1 VNKSK
6 LSPVLICGII
16 VALFFGISLFL
27 RVGLPYDQIF
37 TADWIK
43 FSSSDAYYHMR
54 LVDNLTH
61 NFPHLTAFDPYII
74 YPGGASVGTFN
85 FFELLLAS
93 IIWIV
98 GLGSPTQHTVDVVGV
113 YFPAVLGALT
123 VIPVYFIGKELFG
136 RWVGV
141 LSAGLIALIPG
152 EFLGRSILGFTDG
165 DILSILLTTV
175 AILFLILALKAAR
188 KGQWTFSNL
197 KRRDWA
203 GSAKIFIYSLLVGVF
218 LGMYIYSWQGALLFV
233 FIISAY
239 FVIQF
244 IIDHLK
250 HKSTDYLSFIGVT
263 LFCATLIISIPI
275 LSGTLYLASLIIAL
289 IIPLVLGIIARLMAS
304 KGIKAVFYPLTL
316 IGLALAG
323 VAVLYFTNNTLFNSM
338 LDAFSIFNPAGYTA
352 ITTLEMQPILFPK
365 GDFTLFLVWGNF
377 TTSFYLSI
385 LSLIILIYSVIK
397 HGNAEKCLLLVWGLT
412 ILAATI
418 GQRRFAIYY
427 AVNAALLTS
436 YFVVLIYP
444 VIRFIIDYLRGKKT
458 DYMSWQ
464 VLEFTSLEELVAQ
477 PAESPTRA
485 ERKQVK
491 RLKMKEAKRLQRGQG
506 RTGRERSAGFRPTII
521 HTSISL
527 WLIVVFFLAFFQNI
541 SYARNT
547 ASIAPFAPSNAW
559 CSSLSWLKE
568 NSPEPFGDPDYYYQY
583 HQVPPGTKIDRLPE
597 SAYGVTAWW
606 DYGYWVTRIAHRIPN
621 AHPGQDPEALTRV
634 ANFFTSQDETSA
646 NKIRG
651 ELDASYVV
659 IDDAIALT
667 KFWAVVTWTGGEQ
680 AEYFDIYYV
689 EQQNQVVPVQLF
701 HPEYYRSFA
710 IRLYNF
716 DGKAVT
722 PEKSIVISYQEEKSR
737 EGILFKLI
745 TSAEEFDS
753 YEEAE
758 AYLLSQESG
767 NYKIVSNNPL
777 VSPVPLEEME
787 NYELIY
793 SSNGTSELRTLETV
807 PAIKIFEYTGD

>member
-397 HGNAEKCLLLVWGLT
+397 HGNAEKCLLLVWGH
-412 ILAATI
+412 ACC
-418 GQRRFAIYY
+418 
-427 AVNAALLTS
+427 
-436 YFVVLIYP
+436 
-444 VIRFIIDYLRGKKT
+444 
-458 DYMSWQ
+458 W
-464 VLEFTSLEELVAQ
+464 
-477 PAESPTRA
+477 
-485 ERKQVK
+485 
-491 RLKMKEAKRLQRGQG
+491 
-506 RTGRERSAGFRPTII
+506 
-521 HTSISL
+521 
-527 WLIVVFFLAFFQNI
+527 
-541 SYARNT
+541 
-547 ASIAPFAPSNAW
+547 
-559 CSSLSWLKE
+559 
-568 NSPEPFGDPDYYYQY
+568 
-583 HQVPPGTKIDRLPE
+583 
-597 SAYGVTAWW
+597 YGA
-606 DYGYWVTRIAHRIPN
+606 
-621 AHPGQDPEALTRV
+621 
-634 ANFFTSQDETSA
+634 
-646 NKIRG
+646 
-651 ELDASYVV
+651 
-659 IDDAIALT
+659 
-667 KFWAVVTWTGGEQ
+667 
-680 AEYFDIYYV
+680 
-689 EQQNQVVPVQLF
+689 
-701 HPEYYRSFA
+701 
-710 IRLYNF
+710 
-716 DGKAVT
+716 
-722 PEKSIVISYQEEKSR
+722 
-737 EGILFKLI
+737 
-745 TSAEEFDS
+745 
-753 YEEAE
+753 
-758 AYLLSQESG
+758 
-767 NYKIVSNNPL
+767 
-777 VSPVPLEEME
+777 
-787 NYELIY
+787 
-793 SSNGTSELRTLETV
+793 
-807 PAIKIFEYTGD
+807 